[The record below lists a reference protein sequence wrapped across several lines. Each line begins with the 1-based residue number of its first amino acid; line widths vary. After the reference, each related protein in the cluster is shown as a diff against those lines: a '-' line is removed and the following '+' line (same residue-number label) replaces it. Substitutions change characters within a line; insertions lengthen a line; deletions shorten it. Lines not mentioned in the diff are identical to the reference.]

1 MTNKRIALVTGGT
14 RGIGASIVKNL
25 HDAGYDV
32 YANYNSNDEAANA
45 FKKEYDVNVIKFDVS
60 NYADVTKAMQA
71 LPRVDILVNNA
82 GITRDAFLHK
92 MNEAD
97 WDSVMDTNLKSAF
110 NVTRAVIN
118 GMRER
123 AWGRIVNIG
132 SINAQKGQI
141 GQTNYCAAK
150 AGLIGFTKAL
160 ALESARKNITVNTI
174 CPGYIDT
181 DMTAAIPHDILQ
193 GIIATI
199 PTGRMGKPE
208 EIASL
213 VGYLVSEEA
222 SFTTGAVFAAN
233 GGQYMG

>member
-1 MTNKRIALVTGGT
+1 MTDKKIALVTGGT
-14 RGIGASIVKNL
+14 RGIGAAIVKHL
-25 HDAGYDV
+25 HDKNYDV
-32 YANYNSNDEAANA
+32 YANYNSNDDAANA

-60 NYADVTKAMQA
+60 NFADVANAMKA
-71 LPRVDILVNNA
+71 LPRVDILINNA

-92 MNEAD
+92 MDESD
-97 WDSVMDTNLKSAF
+97 WDAVINTNLKSAF
-110 NVTRAVIN
+110 NVTHAVIG

-123 AWGRIVNIG
+123 NWGRIVSIG

-160 ALESARKNITVNTI
+160 ALESARKNITVNAI

-181 DMTAAIPHDILQ
+181 EMTAAIPHDILQ
-193 GIIATI
+193 SIIATI
-199 PTGRMGKPE
+199 PMGRMGTPQ
-208 EIASL
+208 EIAAL

-222 SFTTGAVFAAN
+222 SFTTGATFAAN
-233 GGQYMG
+233 GGQYLS